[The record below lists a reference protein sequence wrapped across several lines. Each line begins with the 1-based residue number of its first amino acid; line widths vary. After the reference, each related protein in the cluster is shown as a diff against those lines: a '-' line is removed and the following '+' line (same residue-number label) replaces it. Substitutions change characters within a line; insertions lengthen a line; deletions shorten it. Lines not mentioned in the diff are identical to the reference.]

1 MKKIIYWLPRI
12 LAILFIVFFSVFA
25 LDVFQEK
32 QWYLALLMHL
42 IPSFILVILT
52 IIAWKHER
60 IGGFLFLSAGLIMS
74 IFFHSP
80 TIALPAFIIGAIFI
94 FLQTK

>member
-1 MKKIIYWLPRI
+1 MKKFLYWLPRI
-12 LAILFIVFFSVFA
+12 LAILFIAFISVFA

-42 IPSFILVILT
+42 IPSFILIILT

-60 IGGFLFLSAGLIMS
+60 MGGFLFLSAGLVML
-74 IFFHSP
+74 IFFHSLI
-80 TIALPAFIIGAIFI
+80 IALPAFIIGAIFI
-94 FLQTK
+94 FFQTK